1 MKAAA
6 DETMIA
12 KHTDTDSKMYSS
24 YKYCTR
30 RKVRTW
36 CANHHVTSFV
46 WAALHYKPDSQI
58 FAPHEK
64 SFAHASCMSGSYTS
78 SSVRRRRTGSIPA
91 VKSRLWMSSCHKRR
105 GYQSLWVWPCK
116 LSCQPANS
124 ASGHFSSTS
133 SSVKTSTHRCS
144 SMTKSNQ
151 PSF

>member
-1 MKAAA
+1 MS
-6 DETMIA
+6 
-12 KHTDTDSKMYSS
+12 HLLFWQHCFYQP
-24 YKYCTR
+24 
-30 RKVRTW
+30 V
-36 CANHHVTSFV
+36 
-46 WAALHYKPDSQI
+46 SQI

-133 SSVKTSTHRCS
+133 SLVKTSTHKCS
-144 SMTKSNQ
+144 SMSKSNSTACQ
-151 PSF
+151 KGLSSCWPVACT